1 MQLLF
6 FYGHGAFSTKQW
18 NKLMSTCGIDHLQ
31 YNNKPAIDAAACDE
45 AIATAN
51 EQVGGYYAYN
61 FYDTCT
67 YENDFRRRK
76 LLVDDTNGAA
86 LNDYVCGGGNAQAI
100 WTDSPIVRTAINM
113 PLDANFFSGDNAV
126 GMEYD
131 LTEKNLMPFFN
142 YLATETDVK
151 SLVYNGDTDPSVNA
165 FTAENW
171 TLALDLQEKEGWRPW
186 TTDSCQ
192 VCNMNYVSF
201 HECWNT

>member
-1 MQLLF
+1 M
-6 FYGHGAFSTKQW
+6 G
-18 NKLMSTCGIDHLQ
+18 
-31 YNNKPAIDAAACDE
+31 
-45 AIATAN
+45 
-51 EQVGGYYAYN
+51 
-61 FYDTCT
+61 
-67 YENDFRRRK
+67 
-76 LLVDDTNGAA
+76 
-86 LNDYVCGGGNAQAI
+86 AQAI

-192 VCNMNYVSF
+192 NMGGSVTSYKGDFSF
-201 HECWNT
+201 VTIRGSGHMVPTYKPESAFIMMQSFIGDKSLPLYDSKCKQPAARD